1 MGKNIVILCDGT
13 SNEVSADRTNILRLF
28 GTLEKS
34 DRQIVFYDPGVGT
47 FGAENSVSYYYR
59 KAVEIWGLATGWGLD
74 VNVKEAYRFI
84 VSHYDPDK
92 KGEDADRLYLF
103 GFSRGA
109 YTARV
114 LAGFIRAI
122 GLIPKE
128 NLNLL
133 DYAYRAYKDIG
144 LNVDSGKK
152 DKEGDSRAAFAEIN
166 LYQRI
171 LQPKILP
178 IKLLG
183 LFDTVGSVIES
194 GRYGPRL
201 RSHAFTRT
209 NTSVEHVRHALAI
222 HERRTMFQ
230 PQLWSA
236 GIDFRPIPFIDKG
249 AVPQDVKE
257 VWFSGVHGDIG
268 GGYRE
273 KDSGLAKVT
282 LEWMIEETKPFGLL
296 YKTRTVN
303 DIVLGKKKNSS
314 YIAPD
319 AKAERNES
327 MNAAWSVL
335 EIVPRKRS
343 EYSVAAEDGQGGWYI
358 PMGRPRTI
366 PEGAWIH
373 KSVKERFDADPEERP
388 KNLPTTFNVTA
399 S

>member
-34 DRQIVFYDPGVGT
+34 DRQVVFYDPGVGT

-74 VNVKEAYRFI
+74 VNVKQAYRFI

-92 KGEDADRLYLF
+92 SGDDADRLYLF

-114 LAGFIRAI
+114 LAGFIRAV

-133 DYAYRAYKDIG
+133 DYAYRAYKNIG
-144 LNVDSGKK
+144 RNVDRQ
-152 DKEGDSRAAFAEIN
+152 EGADEDPNAAFAEIR
-166 LYQRI
+166 LYERM
-171 LQPKILP
+171 LQPKYVP
-178 IKLLG
+178 IRLLG

-194 GRYGPRL
+194 GRFGPRL
-201 RSHAFTRT
+201 RTHAFTRT
-209 NTSVEHVRHALAI
+209 NSKVECVRHAVAI

-230 PQLWSA
+230 PQLWPA
-236 GIDFRPIPFIDKG
+236 GKEFRPNQFQKKG
-249 AVPQDVKE
+249 AALQDVKE

-268 GGYRE
+268 GGYPE
-273 KDSGLAKVT
+273 KDSRLAKIT
-282 LEWMIEETKPFGLL
+282 LKWMIDETKPLGLH

-303 DIVLGKKKNSS
+303 EIVLGKKKDGS
-314 YIAPD
+314 YVAPD
-319 AKAERNES
+319 ATADRNES
-327 MNAAWSVL
+327 MNAVWSVL
-335 EIVPRKRS
+335 EIIPRKHSR
-343 EYSVAAEDGQGGWYI
+343 YSLLAEVGQTGWYF
-358 PMGRPRTI
+358 PMGRKRTI
-366 PEGAWIH
+366 PEGAWVH
-373 KSVKERFDADPEERP
+373 KSVIDRFEANPSKRPE
-388 KNLPTTFNVTA
+388 NLPDVYEVA
-399 S
+399 GS

>member
-28 GTLEKS
+28 GTLEKN
-34 DRQIVFYDPGVGT
+34 DRQVVFYDPGVGT

-74 VNVKEAYRFI
+74 VNVKEAYRFV
-84 VSHYDPDK
+84 VSHYDPDR

-114 LAGFIRAI
+114 LAGFIRAV
-122 GLIPKE
+122 GLIPRE

-144 LNVDSGKK
+144 LNVDNGKK
-152 DKEGDSRAAFAEIN
+152 EEEGNSKAAFAEIN

-171 LQPKILP
+171 LQPKTIS

-236 GIDFRPIPFIDKG
+236 GIDFRPIPFTEKG

-296 YKTRTVN
+296 YKTKTVN
-303 DIVLGKKKNSS
+303 DIVLGKKKNST
-314 YIAPD
+314 YVGPD
-319 AKAERNES
+319 AKARRNES
-327 MNAAWSVL
+327 MNPAWSIL
-335 EIVPRKRS
+335 EIIPRKRS
-343 EYSVAAEDGQGGWYI
+343 KYSEAAENGQGGWYI
-358 PMGRPRTI
+358 PMGRARTI

-388 KNLPTTFNVTA
+388 KNLPPTFNVTA

>member
-13 SNEVSADRTNILRLF
+13 SNEVCAERTNILRLF

-34 DRQIVFYDPGVGT
+34 DRQVVFYDPGVGT

-74 VNVKEAYRFI
+74 VNVQEAYRFI

-114 LAGFIRAI
+114 LAGFIRAV

-144 LNVDSGKK
+144 QNLD
-152 DKEGDSRAAFAEIN
+152 DREEEDGDPNAAFAEIR
-166 LYQRI
+166 LYERM
-171 LQPKILP
+171 LQPKYIS
-178 IKLLG
+178 IRLLG

-201 RSHAFTRT
+201 RTHAFSRT
-209 NTSVEHVRHALAI
+209 NSSVEHVRHALAI

-230 PQLWSA
+230 PQLWPA
-236 GIDFRPIPFIDKG
+236 GKEFRPNRFQKKG

-268 GGYRE
+268 GGYPE
-273 KDSGLAKVT
+273 EGSQLAKIT
-282 LEWMIEETKPFGLL
+282 LSWMIDETKPLGLH

-303 DIVLGKKKNSS
+303 EIVLGKKEKSK
-314 YIAPD
+314 YVAPD
-319 AKAERNES
+319 AMAERNES
-327 MNAAWSVL
+327 MNAGWSVL
-335 EIVPRKRS
+335 EIIPRKRS
-343 EYSVAAEDGQGGWYI
+343 KYSLLSEDEKAGWYL
-358 PMGRPRTI
+358 PLGRKRTI
-366 PEGAWIH
+366 PDGAWIH
-373 KSVKERFDADPEERP
+373 KSVFDRFEADPSRRP
-388 KNLPTTFNVTA
+388 ENLPGTYEVAGT
-399 S
+399 